1 MHYFGPN
8 QVKQASTNQKQ
19 DIQVKDWRNQARKEK
34 KKIWAENQS
43 MKESVRYLR
52 FIEVDFITTSHGRK

>member
-34 KKIWAENQS
+34 KKDLS
-43 MKESVRYLR
+43 
-52 FIEVDFITTSHGRK
+52 RKSKHERECAIP